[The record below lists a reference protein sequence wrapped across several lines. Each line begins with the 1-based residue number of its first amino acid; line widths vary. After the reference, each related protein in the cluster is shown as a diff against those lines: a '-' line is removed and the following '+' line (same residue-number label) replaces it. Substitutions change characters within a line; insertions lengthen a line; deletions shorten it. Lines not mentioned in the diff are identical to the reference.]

1 MRLAAQAGLSPQEYS
16 RTRFRHLLLW
26 VQGSHR
32 DRIAD
37 WKRTLAQINVHLDP
51 SDRIT
56 LADLQKHARA
66 EGGGQALRSDAVMG
80 RHMKWITR
88 HATDLRRNGD

>member
-32 DRIAD
+32 DRVAD
-37 WKRTLAQINVHLDP
+37 WKRTLAQINVQLEP

-56 LADLQKHARA
+56 LSDLQQHGQA
-66 EGGGQALRSDAVMG
+66 EEHGQALRDDAVMG
-80 RHMKWITR
+80 RHIEWITR
-88 HATDLRRNGD
+88 HATDLRRDG